1 MVQKKG
7 NYPMINKGRNKQTVE
22 EVGAI
27 LIVIL
32 IFFYFFIWPEVL
44 PSQIGSYPAQK
55 QLDQSLMPLNRT
67 IYKVN
72 PLLHTIIYWMPRIYE
87 TPHKLVNCVVRDKKN
102 WVGHYP
108 DGSGFVEMRKG
119 KIVTEDP
126 NEVYIGKYHWW
137 LRHFDVI

>member
-1 MVQKKG
+1 MA
-7 NYPMINKGRNKQTVE
+7 NKGSTKQTVE
-22 EVGAI
+22 NVGAI
-27 LIVIL
+27 FIGIL

-72 PLLHTIIYWMPRIYE
+72 PLLHTIIYWMPGIYE

-108 DGSGFVEMRKG
+108 DGSGSVEMRKG
-119 KIVTEDP
+119 KIATKDP

-137 LRHFDVI
+137 LRHFEVI